1 VCSYGQLRC
10 LEWKSGRR
18 QWETFA
24 ATSGASEERWS
35 NAFLT
40 RLSHPS
46 EDGHRFII
54 FNEKGELIL
63 ARLTPEAYQ
72 ETSRASIVTPDCPS
86 VKDRPVVWT
95 HPAYAGRRA
104 YVKNNSEIVCVDLA
118 P

>member
-1 VCSYGQLRC
+1 MEVH
-10 LEWKSGRR
+10 
-18 QWETFA
+18 A
-24 ATSGASEERWS
+24 
-35 NAFLT
+35 
-40 RLSHPS
+40 
-46 EDGHRFII
+46 
-54 FNEKGELIL
+54 
-63 ARLTPEAYQ
+63 PEAYQ